1 MLKICLEDGLELTIN
16 VTSYSPIIPATRFNP
31 AEGGDFEYTVLEDVE
46 LTDAQEECN
55 YLAFEAYE
63 KQLKEMWSDY

>member
-16 VTSYSPIIPATRFNP
+16 VTSYSPIIPATRFDP

-46 LTDAQEECN
+46 LTDA
-55 YLAFEAYE
+55 
-63 KQLKEMWSDY
+63 